1 MSLRQAAATVGALLA
16 LGACGVTSSQGD
28 AVAPVEIDVY
38 AAASLTDVFTALATE
53 FEETHSGVDVLLTFG
68 GSSDLASRIAEG
80 APADV
85 FASADEQQMNV
96 VSGLAAGTPTVFA
109 TNVLTIAVP
118 TGNPAG
124 ITGFASLGE
133 PGLVVVTCA
142 PEVPCGAA
150 TAALE
155 ERFSID
161 LLPASEE
168 PSVTDVLGKVASG
181 EADAGLVFVT
191 DIARAEG
198 VEQVAIEGAGAAS
211 SSYFI
216 AAIADSDAGTSADD
230 FVAFVLGDRGQ
241 ALLAEAGFRA
251 P

>member
-16 LGACGVTSSQGD
+16 LGACGVTSSPGD

-109 TNVLTIAVP
+109 ANVLTIAVP